1 MRETGEMERGERK
14 RKLKGINGGRT
25 SWRKQIRKEKNN
37 NCKIMNKG
45 MGIETVQK
53 KDEKIHEMTRK
64 KSARP
69 M

>member
-1 MRETGEMERGERK
+1 MREMGEMERGERK

-45 MGIETVQK
+45 MGTETVQK
-53 KDEKIHEMTRK
+53 K
-64 KSARP
+64 
-69 M
+69 